1 MKKRLFSKLLSV
13 LLTCALIVTTFG
25 AAVFAD
31 ENDVEEE
38 AVPAEADLVVTDEE
52 EEEPSIIE
60 SEDETTGDESDDD
73 AVVEDVTED
82 EIIKDLEN
90 VYFQLDNIR
99 QKLYR
104 STDVE
109 LRKKFMEPVFNL
121 MNILDYEI

>member
-1 MKKRLFSKLLSV
+1 MWKRV
-13 LLTCALIVTTFG
+13 
-25 AAVFAD
+25 
-31 ENDVEEE
+31 N
-38 AVPAEADLVVTDEE
+38 
-52 EEEPSIIE
+52 E
-60 SEDETTGDESDDD
+60 SEEREL
-73 AVVEDVTED
+73 TED

>member
-1 MKKRLFSKLLSV
+1 MWKKMNESV
-13 LLTCALIVTTFG
+13 
-25 AAVFAD
+25 D
-31 ENDVEEE
+31 
-38 AVPAEADLVVTDEE
+38 
-52 EEEPSIIE
+52 
-60 SEDETTGDESDDD
+60 
-73 AVVEDVTED
+73 DVTED

-99 QKLYR
+99 QKLHR